1 MSDAT
6 NKTRVDIKVDLGNL
20 YCEETF
26 TDLKLGWIRRL
37 TPVKPDGS
45 KDENRE
51 YIFIG
56 QTQLVTPEGPVPVHC
71 RIPEKTLEEAIEQF
85 PQVMEQT
92 MHDMIKKAMERQEQ
106 AASSTPAPESNPK
119 E

>member
-6 NKTRVDIKVDLGNL
+6 NKKGNDIKVDLENL

-45 KDENRE
+45 KDESRE

-56 QTQLVTPEGPVPVHC
+56 QTQLVTPQGPLPVQC
-71 RIPEKTLEEAIEQF
+71 QIPEKTLEEAIEQF

-92 MHDMIKKAMERQEQ
+92 MHNMIKKAIERQEQ
-106 AASSTPAPESNPK
+106 AASPTSAPGSQPK

>member
-1 MSDAT
+1 MDGTSDK
-6 NKTRVDIKVDLGNL
+6 KTPDIKVDLENL

-45 KDENRE
+45 KDEGRE

-56 QTQLVTPEGPVPVHC
+56 QTQLVTPQGPVPVQC
-71 RIPEKTLEEAIEQF
+71 QIPEKTLEEAIEQF

-92 MHDMIKKAMERQEQ
+92 MHKMIQEAMQRQAQE
-106 AASSTPAPESNPK
+106 ASSTSAPESQPK